1 MNNND
6 ERDYEEENFNR
17 ALMEEEMD
25 DYLDYTT
32 LDDYAVPREYYSPGY
47 FEFID
52 DHYGW
57 DY

>member
-17 ALMEEEMD
+17 VLMEEDLED
-25 DYLDYTT
+25 DYEI
-32 LDDYAVPREYYSPGY
+32 PFEYLEIHSPFKSPGY